1 MITPEEIRR
10 IADLARLKLDE
21 SKIPMFAEQLGKIV
35 DYVGMLN
42 ELDTKS
48 VEPLAHA
55 THEDNV
61 FRDDVVR
68 PGLSRTEALGNSAD
82 HDETYF
88 RVPKTV

>member
-10 IADLARLKLDE
+10 IADLARLKLPED
-21 SKIPMFAEQLGKIV
+21 KIPQYADQLARIL

-42 ELDTKS
+42 EIDTKD
-48 VEPLAHA
+48 VAPMLHA

-61 FRDDVVR
+61 FRDDTVA
-68 PGLSRTEALGNSAD
+68 PGLTREQALANAAD
-82 HDETYF
+82 QDGTYL